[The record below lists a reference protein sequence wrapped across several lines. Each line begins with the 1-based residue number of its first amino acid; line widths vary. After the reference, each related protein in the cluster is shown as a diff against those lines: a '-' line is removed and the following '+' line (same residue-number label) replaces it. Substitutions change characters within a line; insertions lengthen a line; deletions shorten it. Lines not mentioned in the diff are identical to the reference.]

1 MTLWFR
7 FVRTVS
13 FKVFLVNILSLQIAG
28 LGTTARAQISASA
41 DPQFTKLLADP
52 LPGHPK
58 PQAEPSFYK
67 PDTLYQYIDGE
78 ADVYFLYDF
87 LLFLHQDFKAG
98 AADVTA

>member
-41 DPQFTKLLADP
+41 HPQFAKLLADP

-58 PQAEPSFYK
+58 SPAEPSFFK
-67 PDTLYQYIDGE
+67 PDTLYQYIDGRT
-78 ADVYFLYDF
+78 DVYLLYDF
-87 LLFLHQDFKAG
+87 LPLLPQNFKVG
-98 AADVTA
+98 TADLTA

>member
-13 FKVFLVNILSLQIAG
+13 FKVFLVTILNLQIAG
-28 LGTTARAQISASA
+28 SGTTARTQNSASA
-41 DPQFTKLLADP
+41 HPEFAKLLADP

-67 PDTLYQYIDGE
+67 PDSLYQYIDGG
-78 ADVYFLYDF
+78 ADVYLLYDF
-87 LLFLHQDFKAG
+87 QLLLHGEFKAV
-98 AADVTA
+98 AALR